1 MSKSVVILAAALLLG
16 NIALAQAAPGS
27 VDEQAEALTQPQAK
41 TSGSSFELQEFSADF
56 RTFKPG
62 NIVPELYRSKQYE
75 ISQWNQ
81 RHLPAP
87 DADSHWTYMG
97 GNYVLITNAE
107 GKILRVMSG
116 DIFYQH

>member
-1 MSKSVVILAAALLLG
+1 MGKSMVLIAAALLLG
-16 NIALAQAAPGS
+16 NSAMAQAAGGS
-27 VDEQAEALTQPQAK
+27 VDEQAEALTQPQAQS
-41 TSGSSFELQEFSADF
+41 SGSSFELKEFSADF

-62 NIVPELYRSKQYE
+62 DIVPELYRSKQYE

-87 DADSHWTYMG
+87 DGDSHWTYMG

-107 GKILRVMSG
+107 GKILRAMSG

>member
-1 MSKSVVILAAALLLG
+1 MGRKVVLLAAALLLG
-16 NIALAQAAPGS
+16 NASQVLAAQGS
-27 VDEQAEALTQPQAK
+27 VDEQAEALTQPQAQ
-41 TSGSSFELQEFSADF
+41 SGDASFELKEFSADF

-62 NIVPELYRSKQYE
+62 DIVPDLYRSKQYE
-75 ISQWNQ
+75 IGQWNQ

-107 GKILRVMSG
+107 GKVLRAMSG